1 MTRTVTIS
9 LDQFYR
15 PQPGGI
21 ATYVRGLV
29 GGLRSLS
36 GESLRLV
43 GVTPRGAPVQ
53 DVTDL
58 ALERVAAPVSI
69 EVLSQLW
76 ARWPLGVPADSDVVH
91 ATTLAGPFGGGKT
104 GAVHSVAL
112 YDLLWRD
119 ESSASTRRGIHFHER
134 RLQLLKRRGDVRVF
148 VVAPGLVRRL
158 IDEGFDPARLHEVRL
173 GADDDSTVPADR
185 ERVRAAL
192 AERGVSGP
200 YTLYVGTR
208 EPRKNLE
215 RLVAAHQMAVS
226 QHAELGPLVLVGP
239 AGWGAVGVADAV
251 VLGVVSKALLK
262 GFYRDAAVVAY
273 VPRAEGWGLPPV
285 EALHEGARV
294 VASVTTPSVAENGE
308 VILVDPLSVE
318 AIADGLVRGLAASDD
333 EPARSRRRASV
344 ASLTWHNV
352 ALDHLAGWR

>member
-1 MTRTVTIS
+1 VTRTVTIS

-36 GESLRLV
+36 DESLRLV
-43 GVTPRGAPVQ
+43 GVTPRGAPAQ

-58 ALERVAAPVSI
+58 ALERVAAPASI

-76 ARWPLGVPADSDVVH
+76 SRWPLGVPPESDVVH
-91 ATTLAGPFGGGKT
+91 ATTLAGPFGGGKAS
-104 GAVHSVAL
+104 AVHSVAL

-119 ESSASTRRGIHFHER
+119 EPSASTRRGIHFHER
-134 RLQLLKRRGDVRVF
+134 RLQLLKRRDDVRVLVF
-148 VVAPGLVRRL
+148 APGLVRRL
-158 IDEGFDPARLHEVRL
+158 IDEGFDATRLHEARL
-173 GADDDSTVPADR
+173 GADDDTTAPTDR

-200 YTLYVGTR
+200 FTLYVGTR

-215 RLVAAHQMAVS
+215 RLVAAHRMAAS

-239 AGWGAVGVADAV
+239 TGWGEVGVADAV
-251 VLGVVSKALLK
+251 VLGVVSRALLK
-262 GFYRDAAVVAY
+262 GLYRDAAVVAY

-294 VASVTTPSVAENGE
+294 VASVTTPSVAGNTE
-308 VILVDPLSVE
+308 VVLVDPLSVE
-318 AIADGLVRGLAASDD
+318 AIADGLARALAVDDD
-333 EPARSRRRASV
+333 EPARSRRRGSV
-344 ASLTWHNV
+344 ASLTWRNV
-352 ALDHLAGWR
+352 ALDHLAAWR